1 MWGLTTM
8 KTIWSYT
15 TCEILP
21 SKINNKTE
29 FLLPTKPVPQIWIM
43 SVRWVSLLF
52 WKYLLV
58 KEEQWFCWKK
68 VSKFLRAALIANE
81 RQIDVGKI
89 SGKKLGNFVT
99 PTTKTD
105 ILIFLKQEKL
115 LAGTIHIKYLISL
128 KAMYGE
134 NMKEI
139 DFRLLPQN
147 QEFPHYEYI
156 IGGFPLSPGK
166 IYILVKV

>member
-105 ILIFLKQEKL
+105 ILILLKKEKL
-115 LAGTIHIKYLISL
+115 LAATIIIQLHDDVILLQLPESLSLLFSYAIQGYCSLILS
-128 KAMYGE
+128 G
-134 NMKEI
+134 I
-139 DFRLLPQN
+139 DKF
-147 QEFPHYEYI
+147 
-156 IGGFPLSPGK
+156 K
-166 IYILVKV
+166 